1 MSVMNEDKDKATM
14 FLYRAI
20 LNHTVDYAGFV
31 PLDSEGNVTKC
42 APHEAYKLIAV
53 GKLTFDE
60 RIVLHRVGITMSL
73 HRAILKFSHK
83 KKELM
88 PTKMEP
94 REFKT
99 NGLRRILA

>member
-1 MSVMNEDKDKATM
+1 MSLLGTSVTTVRLGIAWNSTSE
-14 FLYRAI
+14 LIGAI

-60 RIVLHRVGITMSL
+60 RIVLHRAGVTVFL
-73 HRAILKFSHK
+73 HRAILK
-83 KKELM
+83 
-88 PTKMEP
+88 
-94 REFKT
+94 
-99 NGLRRILA
+99 